1 MIKILCISLLVL
13 LCGIIPLSFGE
24 NADEICKQAVYY
36 EQCLFENWVMMYNA
50 DEICKQALY
59 YEEIYGVY
67 TEFDVTDYEMS
78 TGDFVALCNND
89 EYGFFDIFLSADQP
103 GTLTMTVSKEPFDLM
118 ERFDYIKSCNYDEYT
133 INGRTIDSHNAGI
146 TASQLSQTDNSRTI
160 QFTWDKPVRQISYSL
175 NSVSCIQ
182 GHNDLGLEPSE
193 PFPTRKPTS
202 HTQDEID
209 RISYC
214 PSSYVVYLNHTIVNA
229 TLIQFCASYG
239 DVNYQINAFD
249 DGYIVLDLPNDF
261 LRDDKPFEIYVYS
274 LNTIFNVDYNRP
286 YPPVYKPVDDD
297 PVADEINKSLQIT
310 RLGIYDTFKRYHIP
324 FLKGENFH
332 HLGQTTNDKIHDM
345 TDILAKYQ
353 TPIGTIPTSQYNIPM
368 EIMSPKKQFE
378 SGITLENIQCR
389 EFKILMQSP
398 RNLPACINESSVD
411 SLIDRGFIRILQTN
425 LG

>member
-24 NADEICKQAVYY
+24 DAEEICNQAVDY
-36 EQCLFENWVMMYNA
+36 EQCLFENWVMMYDA

-59 YEEIYGVY
+59 YDEIYGVY

-78 TGDFVALCNND
+78 TGDFVALCYDD
-89 EYGFFDIFLSADQP
+89 EYGSFDIFLSVDQP

-118 ERFDYIKSCNYDEYT
+118 ERFDYIKSCSYDEYT
-133 INGRTIDSHNAGI
+133 VNGRTTGSHNAGI
-146 TASQLSQTDNSRTI
+146 TASQLSQTDSSRTI
-160 QFTWDKPVRQISYSL
+160 QFTWDKPVHQISYSF
-175 NSVSCIQ
+175 NSVLCIQ
-182 GHNDLGLEPSE
+182 GHNDLGLDPSE

-202 HTQDEID
+202 YSQAKID
-209 RISYC
+209 RLAYC
-214 PSSYVVYLNHTIVNA
+214 PPSYVVYLNHTIVNA
-229 TLIQFCASYG
+229 TLSHFCASYG
-239 DVNYQINAFD
+239 TVIFQINAFD
-249 DGYIVLDLPNDF
+249 DGYIVLDLPNAF
-261 LRDDKPFEIYVYS
+261 LRHDKPFNIYVRS
-274 LNTIFNVDYNRP
+274 LNTILNVDYSRP
-286 YPPVYKPVDDD
+286 YPPVYKSVDD

-310 RLGIYDTFKRYHIP
+310 RLGTYDTFKRYHIP
-324 FLKGENFH
+324 FLKGDNFH
-332 HLGQTTNDKIHDM
+332 NLGQLVQTMIYDM

-353 TPIGTIPTSQYNIPM
+353 TPIENIPTSQYDIPM